1 MKKLV
6 YLYLINYA
14 KSNPDLALL
23 AVNAFVRVCGLPF
36 LLGWPGYQSLA
47 AQDAAHHNPLIR
59 ALAVRTMGCIRVE
72 RITEYLET
80 PLKKA
85 LSDEDP
91 YVRKTAA
98 ICVAKLHD
106 ISPPLVREHGFL
118 DLLRE
123 LLNDA
128 NPTVVANAVA
138 ALTEI
143 QQSYPGTV
151 VFEIPPSTLLKLLA
165 ALNECTEWGQ
175 VYILDALATL
185 YTPTDGREAESAI
198 ERVLPRLAHQNSAV
212 VLSAVKIVLLYMEHI
227 HSEETLAG
235 YRRKLAPPLVTLA
248 QSAQPEIQ
256 YVALRNIALVVQKE
270 PFLLTSKIKV
280 FFCKYND
287 PIYVKME
294 KLEILVQLANDRNV
308 DNVLSELKEY
318 ATEVDVEYVRRAVRT
333 IGRCAI
339 KLESAAEKCI
349 KVLLTLI
356 ETKVNYVVQEAIV
369 VIKDIFRKYPN
380 RYEAVISALCEN
392 LDTLDEPEAKAS
404 MIWIIG
410 EYAERIQNADEL
422 LDTFVD
428 GFHDQP
434 ASVQLALLTATVK
447 LFLKKPDTTEDLVQ
461 AVLAMAAEES
471 DNPDLRDRGYIYWR
485 LLSADPDA
493 ANAVVLADK
502 PVIHDDSTSFGRELL
517 SELISNLSTLASVF
531 HKPPDS
537 FVKRRDAGTFEDDE
551 EDDDDSEYGD
561 DATEDASVSGSGAAA
576 AADDDLD
583 ILDLMGGST
592 PAASTPAPQATRAP
606 AAPGAD
612 EDLFGLTPTAST
624 PAASSSSVD
633 VMSGPVLS
641 SGHAI
646 EARAC
651 LEAGSSGSVVLHI
664 GVKNGQGTDMS
675 KVAIAVNK
683 NSFGLSPAAPV
694 TDLLAPAGGTG
705 TAQVVLTCKP
715 ERATGWPL
723 SATVDVA
730 LRDNTS
736 RSQVIFKVPL
746 DLAAVLAPAAS
757 VSKESFIPTWGSIE
771 ASNQEATVRGLAS
784 PSPDAVVGL
793 LEAARFTVVARRD
806 TDPTTHVVYA
816 TGSTLQSPAGAADVL
831 AELKFKTGFNGARV
845 AVRSGTDGVAKAG
858 FDAVSAV
865 IKA

>member
-1 MKKLV
+1 MLTA
-6 YLYLINYA
+6 LPFFDCA
-14 KSNPDLALL
+14 KSLL
-23 AVNAFVRVCGLPF
+23 RL
-36 LLGWPGYQSLA
+36 
-47 AQDAAHHNPLIR
+47 QDATHHNPLIR

-72 RITEYLET
+72 RITEYLEA

-175 VYILDALATL
+175 VYILDALAML
-185 YTPTDGREAESAI
+185 YTPTDAREAESAI

-248 QSAQPEIQ
+248 QSSQPEIQ

-308 DNVLSELKEY
+308 ENVLSELKEY

-428 GFHDQP
+428 GFHDEP

-447 LFLKKPDTTEDLVQ
+447 LFLKKPETTEDLVQ

-502 PVIHDDSTSFGRELL
+502 PVIHDDSTTFGRELL
-517 SELISNLSTLASVF
+517 HELISNLSTLASVF

-537 FVKRRDAGTFEDDE
+537 FVKRRDAGTFEEE
-551 EDDDDSEYGD
+551 EDDDDSEYG
-561 DATEDASVSGSGAAA
+561 EDETDSASMAGSAAGTGAA

-583 ILDLMGGST
+583 ILDLMGGGT
-592 PAASTPAPQATRAP
+592 PAARTPAPQAARAP
-606 AAPGAD
+606 AAPEAGAD
-612 EDLFGLTPTAST
+612 DDLFGLTPTAGT
-624 PAASSSSVD
+624 PAASSSGTD
-633 VMSGPVLS
+633 VLQLPVLS
-641 SGHAI
+641 GDHAI
-646 EARAC
+646 KVHAC
-651 LEAGSSGSVVLHI
+651 LEAGSPGSVVLRI
-664 GVKNGQGTDMS
+664 GVHNTQSTDMN

-683 NSFGLSPAAPV
+683 NSFGLAPAAPV
-694 TDLLAPAGGTG
+694 ADLLAPAGGSG
-705 TAQVVLTCKP
+705 TVDVDLTCNP
-715 ERATGWPL
+715 DRATGWPL
-723 SATVDVA
+723 SATVDIA

-746 DLAAVLAPAAS
+746 NLDAVLMPGGG
-757 VSKESFIPTWGSIE
+757 VSQTNFTPTWASIE
-771 ASNQEATVRGLAS
+771 ASNQEATVRGLAD
-784 PSPDAVVGL
+784 PSADAVVSKL
-793 LEAARFTVVARRD
+793 MAARFNVVTRRD
-806 TDPTTHVVYA
+806 SDPTTHIVYVTGA
-816 TGSTLQSPAGAADVL
+816 TLASSSGAAEVL
-831 AELKFKTGFNGARV
+831 VELKFKAGFNGARV
-845 AVRSGTDGVAKAG
+845 AVRSATDGVAKAG
-858 FDAVSAV
+858 FDAVSNL

>member
-1 MKKLV
+1 M
-6 YLYLINYA
+6 
-14 KSNPDLALL
+14 DLQIDQLTH
-23 AVNAFVRVCGLPF
+23 VG
-36 LLGWPGYQSLA
+36 S
-47 AQDAAHHNPLIR
+47 QDATHHNPLIR

-72 RITEYLET
+72 RITEYLEA

-143 QQSYPGTV
+143 QQSYPETV

-175 VYILDALATL
+175 VYILDALALL
-185 YTPTDGREAESAI
+185 YTPTDAREAESAI

-227 HSEETLAG
+227 TNEETLAT

-248 QSAQPEIQ
+248 QSSQPEIQ
-256 YVALRNIALVVQKE
+256 YIALRNIALVVQKE
-270 PFLLTSKIKV
+270 PFLLTSKVKV

-294 KLEILVQLANDRNV
+294 KLEILVQLVNDRNV

-339 KLESAAEKCI
+339 KLEAAAEKCI

-428 GFHDQP
+428 GFHDEP
-434 ASVQLALLTATVK
+434 ATVQLALLTATVK

-493 ANAVVLADK
+493 ANAVVLAEK
-502 PVIHDDSTSFGRELL
+502 PVIHDDSSSFGRDLL
-517 SELISNLSTLASVF
+517 NELISNLSTLASVF

-537 FVKRRDAGTFEDDE
+537 FVKRRDAGTFEDED
-551 EDDDDSEYGD
+551 DDDDSEEDGGEEG
-561 DATEDASVSGSGAAA
+561 EDASVAGSAAGAAA
-576 AADDDLD
+576 ASDDLD
-583 ILDLMGGST
+583 ILDLMGGAT
-592 PAASTPAPQATRAP
+592 PMSAATPSSQAARTP
-606 AAPGAD
+606 AAPGSAD
-612 EDLFGLTPTAST
+612 DDLFGLSTPASAHT
-624 PAASSSSVD
+624 PAASSAVDALSLPVVADASGIKVHASV
-633 VMSGPVLS
+633 VAGASGT
-641 SGHAI
+641 
-646 EARAC
+646 
-651 LEAGSSGSVVLHI
+651 VVLHL
-664 GVKNGQGTDMS
+664 GLENSQSSAMD

-683 NSFGLSPAAPV
+683 NSFGLSPTAPV
-694 TDLLAPAGGTG
+694 STASVAAGGSG
-705 TAQVVLTCKP
+705 SMSVDLVCKAD
-715 ERATGWPL
+715 RATGWPL

-736 RSQVIFKVPL
+736 RVQVIFKVPL
-746 DLAAVLAPAAS
+746 TLDAVIVPGGGVTQS
-757 VSKESFIPTWGSIE
+757 DFIPTWGSIE
-771 ASNQEATVRGLAS
+771 ASNQEATVRGLRDPAPNAIVS
-784 PSPDAVVGL
+784 KL
-793 LEAARFTVVARRD
+793 QAAGFSVVARRD
-806 TDPTTHVVYA
+806 LDPTTHVVYA
-816 TGSTLQSPAGAADVL
+816 TASTLSSPSGSANVL

-845 AVRSGTDGVAKAG
+845 SVRSATEGVSRAG
-858 FDAVSAV
+858 FEAVSAL
-865 IKA
+865 ITA